1 MRSAS
6 EIAAEGKKDV
16 ALRTAQLVQL
26 LSEIGPDIPEISRRL
41 GQFKESVRYRYKEKI
56 LGEGFAIQAAVDHEG
71 LGLKRVSAVVK
82 FAPEYEEFADSVL
95 TYMNELCYVVGF
107 GRTLP
112 EGSYLVN
119 ASVPEDLV
127 PQYKELLKSLEKE
140 RFFTRVDVYEFDAF
154 RNVPMRAEY
163 YDFGEGVWDYDWS
176 SVSPI
181 LARSDVYSRSA
192 RKKFD
197 QIDLLLLKELQAD
210 STRSLSEVAETLKV
224 NYKVLA
230 WHYSKH
236 VQERH
241 LVKGYTVNWMGTR
254 YESRIDRALH
264 RKHRYVTMA
273 LLVRCA
279 NEAER
284 MALMSK
290 INSLPFLW
298 AEAYGKDYYAE
309 FAFPVDFINEAMQFL
324 RSALSGMDERARH
337 FVVDQTDSL
346 SFTISYKLFDAE
358 RKQWTMNLP
367 ELQSKFAGLMLK
379 IRQESGSQS
388 Q

>member
-1 MRSAS
+1 MRLGSQGVT
-6 EIAAEGKKDV
+6 EGKRDV
-16 ALRTAQLVQL
+16 AVRTAQLVQL

-56 LGEGFAIQAAVDHEG
+56 LGEGFAIQAAVNHEA
-71 LGLKRVSAVVK
+71 LGLKRVSATVK
-82 FAPEYEEFADSVL
+82 FAPEYEEFAESIL

-112 EGSYLVN
+112 EGSFLVN
-119 ASVPEDLV
+119 ASVPEELV
-127 PQYKELLKSLEKE
+127 LQYTELLRSLKTLG
-140 RFFTRVDVYEFDAF
+140 FFTGLEIYEFEAF

-163 YDFGEGVWDYDWS
+163 YDFGEGLWDYDWS
-176 SVSPI
+176 SVPP
-181 LARSDVYSRSA
+181 AVAGSDAYNPSA
-192 RKKFD
+192 KTKFD
-197 QIDLLLLKELQAD
+197 SIDLMLLKELQVDA
-210 STRSLSEVAETLKV
+210 TRSLAEMAAKIKI
-224 NYKVLA
+224 NYKALA

-236 VQERH
+236 VQGRQ
-241 LVKGYTVNWMGTR
+241 LVKGYTINWMGTR
-254 YESRIDRALH
+254 YESRIDRTLH

-290 INSLPFLW
+290 TNSLPFLW

-324 RSALSGMDERARH
+324 RSALAGMDDRACH

-346 SFTISYKLFDAE
+346 SFTISYKLFDGD

-367 ELQSKFAGLMLK
+367 DLKSKFAGLMQK
-379 IRQESGSQS
+379 IRQESGSRS
-388 Q
+388 